1 MQNYLLPN
9 VIKSIIGSYLSSDI
23 NMVTYLQEQDTK
35 GKTLQDAIGGYD
47 PKQYIALFTVNNRY
61 QVEHILTANDITSK
75 LLLEILDN
83 YGNLLTQD
91 MYWGLADFYCSQ
103 NGYEHKTKLY
113 NLILRFPYLVLYNNI
128 HNDVID
134 WYSICNNTNK
144 PQSIEPFI
152 KLAVSEPPQLTYQ
165 QILNVARYVRSCST
179 AEEHLQAIKLL
190 TKNHPDIFE
199 KIQAL

>member
-1 MQNYLLPN
+1 MQNHPLPN

-23 NMVTYLQEQDTK
+23 NMVTYLHAQDTK
-35 GKTLQDAIGGYD
+35 GKTLQDAIDGYD
-47 PKQYIALFTVNNRY
+47 PKQYIALFTINNRY
-61 QVEHILTANDITSK
+61 QVEHILAANDITSK

-83 YGNLLTQD
+83 HDNLLTRD
-91 MYWGLADFYCSQ
+91 MYWGLADFYYSQ
-103 NGYEHKTKLY
+103 DGYKLY
-113 NLILRFPYLVLYNNI
+113 DLILRFPYLVLYNMFI
-128 HNDVID
+128 TNDVMD
-134 WYSICNNTNK
+134 WYSVCNNNNK

-152 KLAVSEPPQLTYQ
+152 KLAVSDPPQLTYH

-179 AEEHLQAIKLL
+179 TEEHLQAVKLL

>member
-1 MQNYLLPN
+1 MQSHPLPN

-23 NMVTYLQEQDTK
+23 NMVTYLHSQDTK
-35 GKTLQDAIGGYD
+35 GKTLQDAIGCYD
-47 PKQYIALFTVNNRY
+47 PKQYIELFTINNRY
-61 QVEHILTANDITSK
+61 QVEHILAANDITSQ

-83 YGNLLTQD
+83 HDNLLTQD

-103 NGYEHKTKLY
+103 NGYKHQTKLY
-113 NLILRFPYLVLYNNI
+113 ALILRFPYLVLYNMFIN
-128 HNDVID
+128 NDVMD
-134 WYSICNNTNK
+134 WYSICNNNNK

-152 KLAVSEPPQLTYQ
+152 KLAVSQPPQLTYQ
-165 QILNVARYVRSCST
+165 QILNVARYVSFST
-179 AEEHLQAIKLL
+179 TEEHLQAIKLL